1 MKRFTINSVKLISVC
16 LAVLIVLIS
25 GKTYSQDHKVEI
37 TPFGGYLLGG
47 SVKFYEGK
55 FKVEDAAC
63 YGGMLAVQ
71 VSSGNFVEIS
81 YTGMTTQGN
90 WKPYNDYEVSIPEGT
105 VDMAVN
111 HIQIGSVNELPL
123 DNEAVRP
130 YGTLSLGTTYFNI
143 KDDDAD
149 DEWLFSVAAGL
160 GLKYF
165 FNERIGIRLQARLLL
180 PVIYNGGGFYLG
192 TGGSGMYVSTTAP
205 IVQGD
210 FTGGLII
217 ALGQY

>member
-1 MKRFTINSVKLISVC
+1 MKKSLFSKITLFLAFLAFTGN
-16 LAVLIVLIS
+16 LAA
-25 GKTYSQDHKVEI
+25 QDHKVEV

-47 SVKFYEGK
+47 NIKFYEGE
-55 FKVEDAAC
+55 FKIEDAAC

-71 VSSGNFVEIS
+71 IRNGNFIELS
-81 YTGMTTQGN
+81 YTGMTTMGDWRPYSSYSNDHPAGN
-90 WKPYNDYEVSIPEGT
+90 

-111 HIQIGSVNELPL
+111 HFQIGSLNEFPL
-123 DNEAVRP
+123 NNDAIRP
-130 YGTLSLGTTYFNI
+130 YGTVSLGTTWFNI

-160 GLKYF
+160 GMKYF
-165 FNERIGIRLQARLLL
+165 FNDKIGIRIQARILL
-180 PVIYNGGGFYLG
+180 PVVYNGGGFYIG
-192 TGGSGMYVSTTAP
+192 TGGSGMYVSSTAP

-217 ALGQY
+217 ALGRY

>member
-1 MKRFTINSVKLISVC
+1 MKKSLFSKISLLFIL
-16 LAVLIVLIS
+16 LAFSAML
-25 GKTYSQDHKVEI
+25 TAQDHKVEI
-37 TPFGGYLLGG
+37 TPFGGYQLGG

-55 FKVEDAAC
+55 FKVLDAAC

-71 VSSGNFVEIS
+71 VSSGNFIEFS
-81 YTGMTTQGN
+81 YTGMATQGE
-90 WKPYNDYEVSIPEGT
+90 WRPYSNYELDHPRTT

-111 HIQIGSVNELPL
+111 HFQIGSVNELAL
-123 DNEAVRP
+123 DNEAIRP
-130 YGTLSLGTTYFNI
+130 YGTLTLGTTWFNLQEENSN
-143 KDDDAD
+143 

-165 FNERIGIRLQARLLL
+165 FNDRIGIRIQARMIL
-180 PVIYNGGGFYLG
+180 PLVYAGAGFYIG
-192 TGGSGMYVSTTAP
+192 TGGGGTYVSSTAP

-217 ALGQY
+217 ALGEY

>member
-1 MKRFTINSVKLISVC
+1 MNRPLLLKTSLVIIASFLFFFSGNMKSM
-16 LAVLIVLIS
+16 A
-25 GKTYSQDHKVEI
+25 QDHKVEI

-55 FKVEDAAC
+55 FKIEDAGC

-71 VSSGNFVEIS
+71 VNSGNFIEFS
-81 YTGMTTQGN
+81 YTGMITQGD
-90 WKPYNDYEVSIPEGT
+90 WRPYNNYELDHPETT
-105 VDMAVN
+105 VDMTVN
-111 HIQIGSVNELPL
+111 HFQIGSVNELPL
-123 DNEAVRP
+123 DNEAIRP
-130 YGTLSLGTTYFNI
+130 YGTFTLGTSWLNI
-143 KDDDAD
+143 KEEDAN

-165 FNERIGIRLQARLLL
+165 FNERIGIRLQARMIL
-180 PVIYNGGGFYLG
+180 PLVYNGAGFYIG
-192 TGGSGMYVSTTAP
+192 TGGSGTYVSATAP

-217 ALGQY
+217 ALGSY

>member
-1 MKRFTINSVKLISVC
+1 MKRFTINSIKLISVC

-165 FNERIGIRLQARLLL
+165 FNERVGIRLQARLLL

>member
-1 MKRFTINSVKLISVC
+1 MKRFTVNSVKLISVC

-165 FNERIGIRLQARLLL
+165 FNERVGIRLQARLLL

-192 TGGSGMYVSTTAP
+192 TGGSGMYVSSTAP

-217 ALGQY
+217 ALGEY

>member
-1 MKRFTINSVKLISVC
+1 MNRFTINSVKLISVC

-165 FNERIGIRLQARLLL
+165 FNERVGIRLQARLLL

>member
-1 MKRFTINSVKLISVC
+1 MKRNFFSKISITVAALVIYLFTGSGLIF
-16 LAVLIVLIS
+16 A
-25 GKTYSQDHKVEI
+25 QDHKVEL
-37 TPFGGYLLGG
+37 TPFGGYMLGG
-47 SVKFYEGK
+47 SVKFYKGK

-71 VSSGNFVEIS
+71 VKSGNFIEFS
-81 YTGMTTQGN
+81 YTGMTTEGN
-90 WKPYNDYEVSIPEGT
+90 WKPYNNYEVSIPEGT

-111 HIQIGSVNELPL
+111 HFQIGSVNELQL
-123 DNEAVRP
+123 DNEAIRP
-130 YGTLSLGTTYFNI
+130 YGTASLGTTWFNI
-143 KDDDAD
+143 QDDDAD

-165 FNERIGIRLQARLLL
+165 FSEKIGIRIQARLLL
-180 PVIYNGGGFYLG
+180 PVVYNGGGFYLG
-192 TGGSGMYVSTTAP
+192 TGGSGMYVSSTAP

-217 ALGQY
+217 ALGEY